1 MLNLYSAAAWLSQ
14 RQVRFLIPW
23 AYIYVIQ
30 LVLTFFRSVSSFHSG
45 KLRAIPTKLYSAR
58 LEPVQLIQKRW
69 LMSVSSR
76 ERLSTMR
83 FGAIWLAV
91 VAMLSVVAPCYA
103 LDQRDLKNCDQSVDW
118 DRKIAGCTKLLAEPR
133 FPPAALSTIHAARGT
148 GWAAKNDFD
157 RAIVDFNESLRLDPN
172 NLVALSNRGAAWLLK
187 GETTKAIADLDS
199 VISLN
204 PKNPASFSAR
214 GALWRQ
220 LREFDKSI
228 ADLNEAILLD
238 PKQSQAYNNRALTW
252 KDAGDYDRAIADL
265 NEAIRLN
272 PADEKAYGNRGN
284 LWRLKGDLEHALAD
298 LDIQIKMHPKDS
310 FGYRLRGDTY
320 RYKGDLDHAIAD
332 YNAALK
338 IEPDDISTFTGRG
351 LTYEKAGDLVHAR
364 EDFKKALASS
374 DQLRMDSNKAS
385 LETARSRLAAYDS
398 GDAQPTIPAAPTR
411 VTSET
416 SIPTPVAAAPILTK
430 AVAAPASQAA
440 AKQGRRIALVI
451 GNSAYKNV
459 PALTNPQKDAQ
470 AIATSLRNVGFET
483 VILAIDATREKLIDG
498 LRAFA
503 DESEKADWA
512 VVYYAGHGI
521 EVNGQNYLIPTD
533 AKLAS
538 DRDVQFEAIPLDQVM
553 AALEGAKKLK
563 LVLLDACRDN
573 PFAPQMRV
581 TTVPAS
587 TAAAATPTA
596 GRSVSTRSIGRG
608 LGEVKVQGASL
619 VVFAAKHGETAL
631 DGEGGNSP
639 FAVAMVQR
647 IATPGVEINKIFRL
661 VRDDVMEATAG
672 RQEPYTYG
680 SLPGK
685 EDFFFV
691 VGK

>member
-1 MLNLYSAAAWLSQ
+1 
-14 RQVRFLIPW
+14 
-23 AYIYVIQ
+23 
-30 LVLTFFRSVSSFHSG
+30 
-45 KLRAIPTKLYSAR
+45 
-58 LEPVQLIQKRW
+58 
-69 LMSVSSR
+69 
-76 ERLSTMR
+76 MR

-91 VAMLSVVAPCYA
+91 VAMLSAAPAYA
-103 LDQRDLKNCDQSVDW
+103 LDQRDLKNCDQSADW
-118 DRKIAGCTKLLAEPR
+118 DRKIAGCTKLLTEPR
-133 FPPAALSTIHAARGT
+133 FPPDALSTIYAARGT
-148 GWAAKNDFD
+148 GWVGKNDFA
-157 RAIVDFNESLRLDPN
+157 RGIVDFDESLRLNPK
-172 NLVALSNRGAAWLLK
+172 NLVALSNRGAAWLLR
-187 GETTKAIADLDS
+187 GDTTRALADLDAA
-199 VISLN
+199 IGLN
-204 PKNPASFSAR
+204 PNNPAIFSAR

-220 LREFDKSI
+220 LREFNKSI
-228 ADLNEAILLD
+228 ADLNEAIRLE

-284 LWRLKGDLEHALAD
+284 LWRLKGDLDQALGD
-298 LDIQIKMHPKDS
+298 LNTQIRMHPKDS
-310 FGYRLRGDTY
+310 IGYTLRGDTY
-320 RYKGDLDHAIAD
+320 RYKGDLDHALAD
-332 YNAALK
+332 YNEALK
-338 IEPDDISTFTGRG
+338 IEPDAISIFTGRG
-351 LTYEKAGDLVHAR
+351 LTYEKAGDLVRAR
-364 EDFKKALASS
+364 EEFKKALASTE
-374 DQLRMDSNKAS
+374 QLRMDTNRAS

-398 GDAQPTIPAAPTR
+398 GEAQPTIPAAPAR

-416 SIPTPVAAAPILTK
+416 SIPTPVATAPILTK
-430 AVAAPASQAA
+430 TVVAPAQVAA
-440 AKQGRRIALVI
+440 QGRRIALVI

-459 PALTNPQKDAQ
+459 PALANPQKDAA
-470 AIATSLRNVGFET
+470 AIAASLRNIGFET
-483 VILAIDATREKLIDG
+483 VTLAIDATREQLIDD

-503 DESEKADWA
+503 DQSEKADWA
-512 VVYYAGHGI
+512 MVYYAGHGI

-533 AKLAS
+533 AKLAT

-553 AALEGAKKLK
+553 ASLEGAKKLK

-573 PFAPQMRV
+573 PFAPQMRR
-581 TTVPAS
+581 
-587 TAAAATPTA
+587 TAAPAPAAVAAIPTA
-596 GRSVSTRSIGRG
+596 GGSVSSRSIGRG

-661 VRDDVMEATAG
+661 MRDDVMEATAG

-691 VGK
+691 ASK

>member
-1 MLNLYSAAAWLSQ
+1 
-14 RQVRFLIPW
+14 
-23 AYIYVIQ
+23 
-30 LVLTFFRSVSSFHSG
+30 
-45 KLRAIPTKLYSAR
+45 
-58 LEPVQLIQKRW
+58 
-69 LMSVSSR
+69 
-76 ERLSTMR
+76 MR
-83 FGAIWLAV
+83 IGAIWLAIV
-91 VAMLSVVAPCYA
+91 TVFLTAPCHA
-103 LDQRDLKNCDQSVDW
+103 LDQRDLKNCDQSADW
-118 DRKIAGCTKLLAEPR
+118 DRKISGCTKLLTEPR
-133 FPPAALSTIHAARGT
+133 FPPAALSTIYAARGT
-148 GWAAKNDFD
+148 GWAARNDFD
-157 RAIVDFNESLRLDPN
+157 RAIADFDESLRLNPN
-172 NLVALSNRGAAWLLK
+172 NVVALSNRGAAWLLK
-187 GETTKAIADLDS
+187 GEPARAIADLNT

-204 PKNPASFSAR
+204 PKNPAPFAAR

-228 ADLNEAILLD
+228 ADLDEAIRLD

-284 LWRLKGDLEHALAD
+284 LWRLKGDLARALVD
-298 LDIQIKMHPKDS
+298 LDLQIRLHPKDS
-310 FGYRLRGDTY
+310 FGYLLRGDTY
-320 RYKGDLDHAIAD
+320 RYKGDLDQAIAD
-332 YNAALK
+332 YHEAQK
-338 IEPDDISTFTGRG
+338 IEPDAISTFTGLG
-351 LTYEKAGDLVHAR
+351 LAYEKAGDLVRAR
-364 EDFKKALASS
+364 ENFKNALASS
-374 DQLRMDSNKAS
+374 EQLRMDNNRTAI
-385 LETARSRLAAYDS
+385 ETSRSRLAAYDS

-416 SIPTPVAAAPILTK
+416 SIPTPVVAAPILPK
-430 AVAAPASQAA
+430 AVAAPAASAA
-440 AKQGRRIALVI
+440 AKQGRRVALVI

-459 PALTNPQKDAQ
+459 PALANPQKDAS
-470 AIATSLRNVGFET
+470 AIATSLRNIGFET
-483 VILAIDATREKLIDG
+483 VTLSIDATREKLIDG

-512 VVYYAGHGI
+512 IVYYAGHGI

-533 AKLAS
+533 ARLAT

-553 AALEGAKKLK
+553 AALEGARKLK

-573 PFAPQMRV
+573 PFAPRMRK
-581 TTVPAS
+581 TTSPAPAAVAATS
-587 TAAAATPTA
+587 TA
-596 GRSVSTRSIGRG
+596 GGSVSSRSIGRG

-639 FAVAMVQR
+639 FAVALVQR

-691 VGK
+691 AGR

>member
-1 MLNLYSAAAWLSQ
+1 MPLASNYVMQFIVIYSRLISTP
-14 RQVRFLIPW
+14 FLDKVDRLG
-23 AYIYVIQ
+23 ATARKVSGMRSGVI
-30 LVLTFFRSVSSFHSG
+30 L
-45 KLRAIPTKLYSAR
+45 
-58 LEPVQLIQKRW
+58 
-69 LMSVSSR
+69 
-76 ERLSTMR
+76 
-83 FGAIWLAV
+83 LAV
-91 VAMLSVVAPCYA
+91 ATILLATPCRA
-103 LDQRDLKNCDQSVDW
+103 FDQRDIKSCDQGIDW
-118 DRKIAGCTKLLAEPR
+118 DRKVAGCTKLLAEPR
-133 FPPAALSTIHAARGT
+133 FPPETRSAIYAARGT
-148 GWAAKNDFD
+148 GWAAKSDLA
-157 RAIVDFNESLRLDPN
+157 RAIVDFDESLRLNPK
-172 NLVALSNRGAAWLLK
+172 NLVALSNRGATWVLK
-187 GETTKAIADLDS
+187 GEPAKAIADLDA
-199 VISLN
+199 VIGLN

-228 ADLNEAILLD
+228 ADLDEAIRLD

-252 KDAGDYDRAIADL
+252 RDAGDYDRAIADL
-265 NEAIRLN
+265 DEAIRLN
-272 PADEKAYGNRGN
+272 PADEKAYGNRGD
-284 LWRLKGDLEHALAD
+284 LWRLKGDLAHAIAD
-298 LDIQIKMHPKDS
+298 LDIQIRMQPKDS
-310 FGYRLRGDTY
+310 FGYRLRGDAY
-320 RYKGDLDHAIAD
+320 RYKGDLDGAIAD
-332 YNAALK
+332 YNEALK
-338 IEPDDISTFTGRG
+338 IEPTDISAFTGRG

-364 EDFKKALASS
+364 EEFKKALTSP
-374 DQLRMDSNKAS
+374 DQLRMDSNRAS

-430 AVAAPASQAA
+430 AVAAPAAPAA

-459 PALTNPQKDAQ
+459 PALANPQKDAS
-470 AIATSLRNVGFET
+470 AVATSLRNVGFET
-483 VILAIDATREKLIDG
+483 VTLAIDATREKLIDG

-512 VVYYAGHGI
+512 IVYYAGHGI

-533 AKLAS
+533 ARLAT

-553 AALEGAKKLK
+553 AALEGARKLK

-573 PFAPQMRV
+573 PFAPQMRK
-581 TTVPAS
+581 TTAP
-587 TAAAATPTA
+587 AATPVAASSTA
-596 GRSVSTRSIGRG
+596 GGTVSSRSIGRG

-639 FAVAMVQR
+639 FAVAFVQR

-691 VGK
+691 AGK

>member
-1 MLNLYSAAAWLSQ
+1 
-14 RQVRFLIPW
+14 
-23 AYIYVIQ
+23 
-30 LVLTFFRSVSSFHSG
+30 
-45 KLRAIPTKLYSAR
+45 
-58 LEPVQLIQKRW
+58 
-69 LMSVSSR
+69 
-76 ERLSTMR
+76 MR

-91 VAMLSVVAPCYA
+91 IAMSSVAPCYA
-103 LDQRDLKNCDQSVDW
+103 LDQRDIKSCDQSADW

-133 FPPAALSTIHAARGT
+133 FPPAALSTIYAARGS
-148 GWAAKNDFD
+148 GWAAKNDFA
-157 RAIVDFNESLRLDPN
+157 RAIVDFDESLRLNPK
-172 NLVALSNRGAAWLLK
+172 NLVALNNRGAAWLLR
-187 GETTKAIADLDS
+187 GEPTRAIADLDAA
-199 VISLN
+199 IGLD
-204 PKNPASFSAR
+204 PKNPASFAAR

-228 ADLNEAILLD
+228 ADLNECIRLD

-284 LWRLKGDLEHALAD
+284 LWRLKGDLERALVD
-298 LDIQIKMHPKDS
+298 LELQIRLHPKDS
-310 FGYRLRGDTY
+310 FGYMLRGDTY

-332 YNAALK
+332 YNEAMK
-338 IEPDDISTFTGRG
+338 IEPDAISTFTGLG
-351 LTYEKAGDLVHAR
+351 LTYEKAGDLVRAR
-364 EDFKKALASS
+364 ENFKKALASS
-374 DQLRMDSNKAS
+374 EQLRMDNNKTA

-430 AVAAPASQAA
+430 AVAAPASPAA

-459 PALTNPQKDAQ
+459 PALANPQKDAS

-483 VILAIDATREKLIDG
+483 VTLSIDATREKLIDG

-512 VVYYAGHGI
+512 IVYYAGHGI
-521 EVNGQNYLIPTD
+521 EVSGQNYLIPTD
-533 AKLAS
+533 AKLAT

-573 PFAPQMRV
+573 PFAPQMRK
-581 TTVPAS
+581 TTAPVAAAVAATS
-587 TAAAATPTA
+587 TA
-596 GRSVSTRSIGRG
+596 GGSVSSRSIGRG

-639 FAVAMVQR
+639 FAVALIQR

-691 VGK
+691 VSK

>member
-1 MLNLYSAAAWLSQ
+1 
-14 RQVRFLIPW
+14 
-23 AYIYVIQ
+23 
-30 LVLTFFRSVSSFHSG
+30 
-45 KLRAIPTKLYSAR
+45 
-58 LEPVQLIQKRW
+58 
-69 LMSVSSR
+69 
-76 ERLSTMR
+76 MR

-91 VAMLSVVAPCYA
+91 VAMFLAAPCYA
-103 LDQRDLKNCDQSVDW
+103 LDQRDIKNCDQSADW

-133 FPPAALSTIHAARGT
+133 FPPAALSTIYAARGS
-148 GWAAKNDFD
+148 GWAAKNDFA
-157 RAIVDFNESLRLDPN
+157 RAIVDFDESLRLNPK
-172 NLVALSNRGAAWLLK
+172 NLVALNNRGAAWLLR
-187 GETTKAIADLDS
+187 GEPARALADLDAA
-199 VISLN
+199 VSLD
-204 PKNPASFSAR
+204 PKNPASFAAR

-228 ADLNEAILLD
+228 ADLNECIRLN

-265 NEAIRLN
+265 NEAIGLN

-284 LWRLKGDLEHALAD
+284 LWRLKGDLERALVD
-298 LDIQIKMHPKDS
+298 LDLQIRLHPKDS
-310 FGYRLRGDTY
+310 FGYMLRGDTY

-332 YNAALK
+332 YKEAQK
-338 IEPDDISTFTGRG
+338 IEPDAISTFTGLG
-351 LTYEKAGDLVHAR
+351 LAYEKAGDLVRAR
-364 EDFKKALASS
+364 ENFKKALASS
-374 DQLRMDSNKAS
+374 EQLKIDNNKTA

-398 GDAQPTIPAAPTR
+398 GDAQPTIPAAPAR

-430 AVAAPASQAA
+430 PVAAPASPTAA
-440 AKQGRRIALVI
+440 QQGRRIALVI

-459 PALTNPQKDAQ
+459 PALANPQKDAS

-483 VILAIDATREKLIDG
+483 VTLSVDATREKLIDG

-512 VVYYAGHGI
+512 IVYYAGHGI

-533 AKLAS
+533 ARLAT

-573 PFAPQMRV
+573 PFAPQMRK
-581 TTVPAS
+581 TTAPAAASVAATS
-587 TAAAATPTA
+587 TAGGTVN
-596 GRSVSTRSIGRG
+596 SRSIGRG

-639 FAVAMVQR
+639 FAVALVQR

-691 VGK
+691 AGK